1 MKYYKEQN
9 NQLIEA
15 PINFIEQDGTMIFN
29 FNINEIKLL
38 EYGYKAMTDQEV
50 EQYYSD
56 KEKAEDNI
64 ELYRFSKLKVKEK
77 LVELNLWNTIKNSL
91 TDDEYENLLLANDL
105 AFDNEIFIK
114 FYNQLKQQL
123 PNINEILKQCII

>member
-50 EQYYSD
+50 EYYYSD

-123 PNINEILKQCII
+123 PNINEHKIIL

>member
-50 EQYYSD
+50 EYYYSD